1 MKFCNTDAQTKPE
14 ERDSRQV
21 KPPCTF
27 GKTSSSSTQTDAVYP
42 DVLGHDSDYKTWSG
56 HPQLHRG
63 RLATEE
69 LFSSS
74 ETSATE
80 QALNNSEK
88 PEQSPPDNNVL
99 KTAQHHHGDL
109 VRARDSSDKVKLTRF
124 DPPHLQL
131 STQPLD
137 RNSVNCPSVHS
148 ARPLDRNSVNSPSSH
163 SARPLDRNS
172 VNSPSAHSARPLD
185 RNSVNCPSAH
195 SARPLDRNSV
205 NWLSVSAGSLDLN
218 SVNGSSVH
226 SARPSDRNSVK
237 NRLSVSTR
245 SLDQNS
251 MNPLFAAAR
260 TAGRCVRGGSDC
272 PVPSTWSHAEDQEE
286 LSSASARTDVRR
298 VRGGSDCT
306 VSSKRSHTEDPEEP
320 FLAVERTPAMPE
332 GEEGSPGLGKR
343 DRRRRSKGR
352 CLRVQKRGGESRLK
366 WPSSRF
372 VKASEKVG
380 RRMQCSFQRVP
391 LETSDKAAL
400 APCSRQPECGRYHQ
414 QDRQTVIF
422 KAASDSGS
430 SCVQLKSIKTEM
442 SGAVV
447 PRSPCM
453 SSPNCSTSTSPPRTH
468 HQRHN
473 STFDNSS
480 RFPPSSLTSP
490 LSEHASTSS
499 RQTPAPSSPSS
510 PTTSSSPPSP
520 ALGSFP
526 LAIPGSFFP
535 LADGPQKMR
544 ALSGDLD
551 MATPRQ
557 RRLAANARERRRM
570 HGLNVAFDRL
580 RATVP
585 CFQGR
590 VRLSKYDTL
599 QLANNYI
606 RELQR
611 ILHAQ

>member
-1 MKFCNTDAQTKPE
+1 MRSGLFNAGRSTWVVITMKFCNTDAQKKLE
-14 ERDSRQV
+14 ERDSCQV
-21 KPPCTF
+21 KPPCAF
-27 GKTSSSSTQTDAVYP
+27 GETCSSSTQTHAVYP

-80 QALNNSEK
+80 QALNKSEK
-88 PEQSPPDNNVL
+88 PEQSPPANNLL
-99 KTAQHHHGDL
+99 KTVQRHHGDL
-109 VRARDSSDKVKLTRF
+109 VRARDSSDKVKLARV
-124 DPPHLQL
+124 DPPLLQL
-131 STQPLD
+131 GTP
-137 RNSVNCPSVHS
+137 
-148 ARPLDRNSVNSPSSH
+148 
-163 SARPLDRNS
+163 
-172 VNSPSAHSARPLD
+172 PLD

-195 SARPLDRNSV
+195 STRPLDRNNVNYPSAHSARPMDRNSVNCPSANSARPLDQNNV

-218 SVNGSSVH
+218 SVNSLSVT

-237 NRLSVSTR
+237 NGLSVSTR

-251 MNPLFAAAR
+251 MNPLFVAAR
-260 TAGRCVRGGSDC
+260 TDDRCVRGGFDC

-286 LSSASARTDVRR
+286 LSSASARTDDRC
-298 VRGGSDCT
+298 VRGDSDCT
-306 VSSKRSHTEDPEEP
+306 VSWKRSHTEDPEEQ
-320 FLAVERTPAMPE
+320 FLAVERTPAIPE

-343 DRRRRSKGR
+343 DRRRRSKVR

-366 WPSSRF
+366 WPSL
-372 VKASEKVG
+372 
-380 RRMQCSFQRVP
+380 CSFRSVP
-391 LETSDKAAL
+391 LGTSDKAAL
-400 APCSRQPECGRYHQ
+400 APCPRQPECGRNHQ

-422 KAASDSGS
+422 KAASNSGS

-442 SGAVV
+442 SGAAV
-447 PRSPCM
+447 PTSPCM
-453 SSPNCSTSTSPPRTH
+453 SSPNCLTSTSPPRTH

-480 RFPPSSLTSP
+480 RLTPSSLTSP

-510 PTTSSSPPSP
+510 PATLSSPPSP

-526 LAIPGSFFP
+526 LATPGSFP
-535 LADGPQKMR
+535 LADGPQKTR

-611 ILHAQ
+611 ILHAQWL

>member
-1 MKFCNTDAQTKPE
+1 MITMKFCNTDSQTKPE
-14 ERDSRQV
+14 ERDSCQV
-21 KPPCTF
+21 KPPYTF
-27 GKTSSSSTQTDAVYP
+27 GKTCSSSTQTDAVYP

-80 QALNNSEK
+80 QALNNSKK
-88 PEQSPPDNNVL
+88 PEQSPPANNLL
-99 KTAQHHHGDL
+99 KTEQRHHGDL
-109 VRARDSSDKVKLTRF
+109 VRARDSSNKVKLARV
-124 DPPHLQL
+124 DPPLLQL
-131 STQPLD
+131 GTPPLD
-137 RNSVNCPSVHS
+137 RNSVNC
-148 ARPLDRNSVNSPSSH
+148 
-163 SARPLDRNS
+163 
-172 VNSPSAHSARPLD
+172 PSAHSARPLD

-205 NWLSVSAGSLDLN
+205 NCPSAHSARPLDRNSVNCPSAHSARPLDQNCLSVSAGSLDLNSVNGSSVTSARPLDQNWLSVSAGSLDLN
-218 SVNGSSVH
+218 SVNGSSVT

-237 NRLSVSTR
+237 NGLSVSTR
-245 SLDQNS
+245 SLDQKS
-251 MNPLFAAAR
+251 MNPLVVAAR
-260 TAGRCVRGGSDC
+260 TAGRCVRGGF
-272 PVPSTWSHAEDQEE
+272 
-286 LSSASARTDVRR
+286 
-298 VRGGSDCT
+298 DCT
-306 VSSKRSHTEDPEEP
+306 VLSKRSHTEDPEEQ
-320 FLAVERTPAMPE
+320 FLAAERTPAIPE

-343 DRRRRSKGR
+343 DRRRRSKVR

-366 WPSSRF
+366 WPSL
-372 VKASEKVG
+372 
-380 RRMQCSFQRVP
+380 CSFRSVP
-391 LETSDKAAL
+391 LGTSDKAAL
-400 APCSRQPECGRYHQ
+400 APCPRQPECGRNHQ

-422 KAASDSGS
+422 KAASNSGS

-447 PRSPCM
+447 PTSPCM
-453 SSPNCSTSTSPPRTH
+453 SSPNCLTLTSPPRTH
-468 HQRHN
+468 RQRHN
-473 STFDNSS
+473 STFDDSS
-480 RFPPSSLTSP
+480 RLPPSSLTSP

-526 LAIPGSFFP
+526 LATPGSFP
-535 LADGPQKMR
+535 LADGPQKTR